1 MLTLA
6 FTDSTFA
13 NILLSASFAA
23 ISFAIIGGAFRSSFA
38 SLKQGNAKSPI
49 FSSVGISII
58 PAISSFERFSTAV
71 EIASAISSLYLL
83 ILFLLFQPIY
93 SNPVSSISS
102 ASVNLF
108 ILTLSVAFHL
118 LQLLPLFPA
127 LSVPRQNSR
136 LHPQWFL

>member
-23 ISFAIIGGAFRSSFA
+23 ISFAIIGGAFRRSFA

-49 FSSVGISII
+49 FSSVVISII
-58 PAISSFERFSTAV
+58 PA
-71 EIASAISSLYLL
+71 
-83 ILFLLFQPIY
+83 
-93 SNPVSSISS
+93 ISS